1 MYLLTRY
8 TSIYIIHL
16 WKVYVHSADTYT
28 LYTSAQKVYLNPA
41 DTYSPVLN
49 ALTKLFTRWCI
60 WIFAWAARLK
70 RILWHPPLVD
80 SFLTICFHLM
90 AYLQDGWIYRCH
102 KSSLSLQKT
111 VCFLIWPISNREEII
126 YIIFTYLSIIN
137 YL

>member
-1 MYLLTRY
+1 MYLNR
-8 TSIYIIHL
+8 
-16 WKVYVHSADTYT
+16 
-28 LYTSAQKVYLNPA
+28 A

-70 RILWHPPLVD
+70 RILWHPPLFD

-102 KSSLSLQKT
+102 KSSLFLKKLFASLYGLYPIEKKSFT
-111 VCFLIWPISNREEII
+111 SFLHICQS
-126 YIIFTYLSIIN
+126 SIICKLKLVTMHMAFTVLLYIFDN